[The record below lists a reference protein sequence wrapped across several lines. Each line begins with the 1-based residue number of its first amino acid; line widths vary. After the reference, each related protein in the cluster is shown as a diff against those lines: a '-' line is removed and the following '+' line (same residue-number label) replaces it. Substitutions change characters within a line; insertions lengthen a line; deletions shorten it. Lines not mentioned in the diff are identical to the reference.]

1 MIEMLED
8 SRGLPA
14 AMPRDHM
21 ESPVTDGAADL
32 HIQLASHGFATR
44 TGWTEVLHDI
54 DLRIR
59 AGEFFCL
66 VGQSGCG
73 KTTLLNVIAGF
84 LAPTD
89 GAVYLDGQL
98 LRGPSNDRVV
108 VFQDVHNSLFP
119 WMTVRENVEFG
130 LRMLGRPPD
139 ERKRRADAL
148 LQLVGLTEH
157 DDKFP
162 DELSGGMKQRVQI
175 ARALAIGPKILLMDE
190 PFASLDAQ
198 TRRTMQVEVLRIWER
213 TKTSVL
219 FITHDIIE
227 AVTLADRIGVMSKGP
242 AATIVHMLEP
252 SLPRPRA
259 FADGHFA
266 NLVSKIDGL
275 LGREANHG

>member
-1 MIEMLED
+1 MLAH
-8 SRGLPA
+8 RHALPTGMPKDPTASDA
-14 AMPRDHM
+14 AG
-21 ESPVTDGAADL
+21 GASEL

-44 TGWTEVLHDI
+44 TGWTEVLHNI

-59 AGEFFCL
+59 QGEFFCL

-84 LAPTD
+84 LAPTQ
-89 GAVYLDGQL
+89 GAVYFDGRAL
-98 LRGPSNDRVV
+98 NGPSNDRVV

-139 ERKRRADAL
+139 ERKQRVDAL

-157 DDKFP
+157 DGKFP

-198 TRRTMQVEVLRIWER
+198 TRRTMQAELLRIWER
-213 TKTSVL
+213 TQTSVL

-242 AATIVHMLEP
+242 AATIVHVLEP
-252 SLPRPRA
+252 NLPRPRA

-266 NLVSKIDGL
+266 TFVSKIEGL
-275 LGREANHG
+275 LGREPNNG

>member
-1 MIEMLED
+1 MA
-8 SRGLPA
+8 SPA
-14 AMPRDHM
+14 AD
-21 ESPVTDGAADL
+21 DAADL

-59 AGEFFCL
+59 PGEFFCL

-84 LAPTD
+84 LAPTN
-89 GAVYLDGQL
+89 GAVYLDGRV

-130 LRMLGRPPD
+130 LRMLGRAPD
-139 ERKRRADAL
+139 ERKRRVDAL

-198 TRRTMQVEVLRIWER
+198 TRRTMQAELLRIWER
-213 TKTSVL
+213 TQTSVL

-242 AATIVHMLEP
+242 AATIVHLLEP
-252 SLPRPRA
+252 NLPRPRA

-266 NLVSKIDGL
+266 TLVSKIEGL
-275 LGREANHG
+275 LGREPNYG